1 MFYGSDSMVY
11 KPTQQHEKD
20 IVEEMKRYK
29 KRSRLEMSFDT
40 SDEDVKDDE
49 DVELKEHD
57 ENVGEALQWKR
68 RHFYVNSFFISI
80 FFMLK
85 IEFSYTDTF
94 G

>member
-1 MFYGSDSMVY
+1 
-11 KPTQQHEKD
+11 
-20 IVEEMKRYK
+20 MKRYK

-40 SDEDVKDDE
+40 SDEESDE
-49 DVELKEHD
+49 NADVELKEHD
-57 ENVGEALQWKR
+57 ENVAEALQWKR
-68 RHFYVNSFFISI
+68 RHFFVNSFFISI